1 MSIIWIKQKKER
13 KVSPFFSKNSLFVSV
28 FLFPEAAL
36 EETCEGLAVSGL
48 VAGHLIVPLRFTI
61 KGVILQHNSGSFLIF

>member
-28 FLFPEAAL
+28 FLFTEAAL
-36 EETCEGLAVSGL
+36 EEACEGPA
-48 VAGHLIVPLRFTI
+48 AA
-61 KGVILQHNSGSFLIF
+61 SFISYLFVVFLFLGTVCFAH